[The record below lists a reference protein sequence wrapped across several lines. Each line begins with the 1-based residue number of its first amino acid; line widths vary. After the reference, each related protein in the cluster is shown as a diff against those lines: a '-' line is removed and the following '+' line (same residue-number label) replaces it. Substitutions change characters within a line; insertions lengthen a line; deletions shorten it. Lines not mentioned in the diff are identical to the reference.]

1 MSGGAKQWFNF
12 ELKVGEHLLLIL
24 QMICVG
30 DRKGKRK
37 FMLWNF
43 ETYYGQSPIIE
54 IQKANHVD
62 CLKNV
67 WIKWTI
73 TQQLTYHNSMNKHCI
88 THAVGQ
94 CHKSWRKAK
103 SLKWLPSRNH
113 FWELHQCFN
122 AKYLPVPWERKAMY
136 MQGPGWGGIFWK
148 VLPSVTY

>member
-43 ETYYGQSPIIE
+43 ETYYGQSPIIQ

-67 WIKWTI
+67 
-73 TQQLTYHNSMNKHCI
+73 
-88 THAVGQ
+88 
-94 CHKSWRKAK
+94 
-103 SLKWLPSRNH
+103 
-113 FWELHQCFN
+113 
-122 AKYLPVPWERKAMY
+122 
-136 MQGPGWGGIFWK
+136 
-148 VLPSVTY
+148 